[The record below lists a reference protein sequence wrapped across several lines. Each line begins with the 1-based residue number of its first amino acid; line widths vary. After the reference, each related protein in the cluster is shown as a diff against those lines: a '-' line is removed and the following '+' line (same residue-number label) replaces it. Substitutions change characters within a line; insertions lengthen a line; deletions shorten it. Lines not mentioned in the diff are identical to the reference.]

1 MQDAGVDII
10 DSSHEALY
18 DRFASTI
25 LTYLLTQVAHAQDA
39 EDLLLDV
46 FVAALSD
53 TTLDTLSPERQLAW
67 LRRVARNKV
76 IDRYRH
82 NSRIALFPLEQAQA
96 KEDASLTPEQFTE
109 QQEGLR
115 TLHQALA
122 RLSPLQQEVLQLRYT
137 QELRLAEIGTILDR
151 SEGAVRKLLARTLR
165 QLHQIYTKIE
175 QGECNETF

>member
-1 MQDAGVDII
+1 MQDASVDSI

-25 LTYLLTQVAHAQDA
+25 LAYLLTQVAHAQDA

-46 FVAALSD
+46 FVVALSD
-53 TTLDTLSPERQLAW
+53 TTLDTLSPERQQAW

-82 NSRIALFPLEQAQA
+82 NSLITLFPLEQAQA
-96 KEDASLTPEQFTE
+96 KEDVSLTPEQFME
-109 QQEGLR
+109 RQESLC

-122 RLSPLQQEVLQLRYT
+122 RLSPLQQEVLQLRYR
-137 QELRLAEIGTILDR
+137 QELRLAEIGTIIDR

-165 QLHQIYTKIE
+165 QLHQIYTMIE
-175 QGECNETF
+175 QGGVQ